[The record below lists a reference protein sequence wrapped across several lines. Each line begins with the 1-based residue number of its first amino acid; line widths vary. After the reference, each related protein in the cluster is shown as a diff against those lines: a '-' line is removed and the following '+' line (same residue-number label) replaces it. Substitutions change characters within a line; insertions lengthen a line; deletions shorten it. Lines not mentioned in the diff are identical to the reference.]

1 MADATLRKYKTFI
14 KQLSAYCGSR
24 GVIYIDQLTIDD
36 MDRFFASWKDGPQAK
51 ARKLDRLRAFTKFC
65 LRRKWIADN
74 IADDLQSPQGS
85 SESANKSPF
94 TDDELTSIYSAC
106 DTFGP
111 PISGGPGS
119 RSWGGEDARDFV
131 MLAVYTGL
139 RISDICLFDITKRL
153 HGNDVF
159 LRMHKTKKE
168 LFTWIPDWLVARLRA
183 REESHG
189 PHIFLVGK
197 SMNVRTVTEQ
207 WRRRMRKIF
216 KLAGPFEER
225 PHPHRFRATFARVL
239 LQNGVEVQDVADLIG
254 DTPAVLIKH
263 YARWM
268 PERQVRLTKIL
279 RKAFADKKQSKLVSI
294 R

>member
-1 MADATLRKYKTFI
+1 MVDATLRKYKTFV
-14 KQLSAYCGSR
+14 KQLSAYCDGR
-24 GVIYIDQLTIDD
+24 GFVYIDQLAIDD
-36 MDRFFASWKDGPQAK
+36 MDRFYASWKDGPQSK
-51 ARKLDRLRAFTKFC
+51 ARKLDRLRSFIKFC

-94 TDDELTSIYSAC
+94 TDDELARIYSAC

-119 RSWGGEDARDFV
+119 RPWGGEDARDFV

-168 LFTWIPDWLVARLRA
+168 LFTWIPAWLVARLRA
-183 REESHG
+183 REETHG

-197 SMNVRTVTEQ
+197 SMNIRTVTEQ
-207 WRRRMRKIF
+207 WRRRLRKIF
-216 KLAGPFEER
+216 TLAGSFEER
-225 PHPHRFRATFARVL
+225 PHPHRFRATFTRIL
-239 LQNGVEVQDVADLIG
+239 LQNGVDVQDVADLIG
-254 DTPAVLIKH
+254 DTTAVLIKH

-279 RKAFADKKQSKLVSI
+279 QKAFHDKKRPKLVSI